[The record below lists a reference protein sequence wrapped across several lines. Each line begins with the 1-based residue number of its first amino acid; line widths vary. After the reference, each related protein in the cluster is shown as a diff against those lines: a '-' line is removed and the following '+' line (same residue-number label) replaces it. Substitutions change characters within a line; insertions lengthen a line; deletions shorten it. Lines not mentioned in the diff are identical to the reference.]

1 MSLTGL
7 ADHTENVSLSLPPER
22 LLQLYPTVSSVV
34 GGHVLF
40 DSAEGKGKGDHI
52 MMETQQEAYRG
63 NPPPQYLNDL
73 LKVDSA

>member
-7 ADHTENVSLSLPPER
+7 AEHRECFTFSAFR
-22 LLQLYPTVSSVV
+22 KTVV
-34 GGHVLF
+34 GGNVLF
-40 DSAEGKGKGDHI
+40 NTAKGKGKGDHI

-63 NPPPQYLNDL
+63 YPPPQYLNDL